1 MRSEPYV
8 IHEGK
13 CEIESWEDATRGEIQ
28 WRTLLSADRTPTTS
42 MTLGVAEIKPGG
54 RASLREHRHAQP
66 EIYYILSGSGVVT
79 IDRREHFVRTGT
91 AVFIPGHAEHAVRNT
106 GTKPLHFVYV
116 FPIHSFDEVE
126 YEFTDA

>member
-1 MRSEPYV
+1 MRPEPYV
-8 IHEGK
+8 IHEEK

-66 EIYYILSGSGVVT
+66 EIYYILSGVAKMT
-79 IDRREHFVRTGT
+79 IGDETRDVGPGD
-91 AVFIPGHAEHAVRNT
+91 AIAIPPGAEHTIRNT
-106 GTKPLHFVYV
+106 GPDVLKFLCCCAPGYEHEDTVLQ
-116 FPIHSFDEVE
+116 DE
-126 YEFTDA
+126 A